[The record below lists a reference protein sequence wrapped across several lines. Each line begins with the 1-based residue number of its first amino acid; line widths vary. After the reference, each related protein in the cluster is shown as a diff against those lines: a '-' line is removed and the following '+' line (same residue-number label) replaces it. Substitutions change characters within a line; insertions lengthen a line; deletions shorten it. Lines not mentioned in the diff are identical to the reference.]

1 MKLRA
6 LVSAIAL
13 SVLSPLASADIVASD
28 DFNYAQGELPNTQAP
43 GSGWAG
49 AWTAATAITQVV
61 DPDVDL
67 GSGNALSIIGTSNTS
82 GASTG
87 NNIAAVQRTLSP
99 TFSGNELFVSFL
111 FQLDSG
117 ALTNNDFLGL
127 WFNDNSTT
135 ARSDLTN
142 RPNIGIKANGG
153 SGTNDIFVRTTGT
166 EGSFALDSD
175 IGSPTRVT
183 YQIVGRLWRTAES
196 GNYSNFDLWLNPIFA
211 DLAKPDAKSS
221 GNAGISTVTRV
232 GFRTANL
239 DGGDTLLI
247 DNLILAENW
256 NDVVAAPNAVP
267 EPGSL
272 ALAGLALL
280 GLGLAR
286 RRRS

>member
-13 SVLSPLASADIVASD
+13 SALSPLASAAIVASD

-61 DPDVDL
+61 DPAVDL
-67 GSGNALSIIGTSNTS
+67 SGANALSI
-82 GASTG
+82 TG
-87 NNIAAVQRTLSP
+87 NATTVAQRTLSSA
-99 TFSGNELFVSFL
+99 FSGNELFVSFL
-111 FQLDSG
+111 FQLDAG
-117 ALTNNDFLGL
+117 TLTNNDFLAL
-127 WFNDNSTT
+127 WFNSSTG
-135 ARSDLTN
+135 
-142 RPNIGIKANGG
+142 PNIGIKADQATTTE
-153 SGTNDIFVRTTGT
+153 TNDVFVRTNGT
-166 EGSFALDSD
+166 AGSYAPGSN
-175 IGSPTRVT
+175 IGDTNDVT
-183 YQIVGRLWRTAES
+183 HQIVGRLSRSAPA
-196 GNYSNFDLWLNPIFA
+196 NYSKFDLWLDPIFD
-211 DLAKPDAKSS
+211 DLGTPDASFS
-221 GNAGISTVTRV
+221 GTAGISSVTSV
-232 GFRTANL
+232 GIRTANL
-239 DGGDTLLI
+239 ADTDTLLI

>member
-1 MKLRA
+1 MDESHAPERPRNVFEQEHHPA
-6 LVSAIAL
+6 SISGARYRWYRLVFHH
-13 SVLSPLASADIVASD
+13 DASD
-28 DFNYAQGELPNTQAP
+28 E
-43 GSGWAG
+43 
-49 AWTAATAITQVV
+49 
-61 DPDVDL
+61 
-67 GSGNALSIIGTSNTS
+67 
-82 GASTG
+82 
-87 NNIAAVQRTLSP
+87 R
-99 TFSGNELFVSFL
+99 
-111 FQLDSG
+111 
-117 ALTNNDFLGL
+117 
-127 WFNDNSTT
+127 
-135 ARSDLTN
+135 
-142 RPNIGIKANGG
+142 
-153 SGTNDIFVRTTGT
+153 
-166 EGSFALDSD
+166 
-175 IGSPTRVT
+175 
-183 YQIVGRLWRTAES
+183 
-196 GNYSNFDLWLNPIFA
+196 NFDLWLNPIFA

>member
-1 MKLRA
+1 MKLSA

-13 SVLSPLASADIVASD
+13 SALSPLASAAIVASD
-28 DFNYAQGELPNTQAP
+28 DFNYAAGEVSTENV
-43 GSGWAG
+43 GSDWAG
-49 AWTAATAITQVV
+49 AWTAALINTEVV
-61 DPDVDL
+61 DPVVDL
-67 GSGNALSIIGTSNTS
+67 GGANALRITGKANTV
-82 GASTG
+82 A
-87 NNIAAVQRTLSP
+87 QRTLSS

-166 EGSFALDSD
+166 GGSFALDSD
-175 IGSPTRVT
+175 IGSSTRVT

-211 DLAKPDAKSS
+211 DLTNPDAKSS
-221 GNAGISTVTRV
+221 GNAGIATVTRV

-239 DGGDTLLI
+239 ASTDTLLI
-247 DNLILAENW
+247 DNLILATNW

-280 GLGLAR
+280 GLGLVR
-286 RRRS
+286 RRRH

>member
-13 SVLSPLASADIVASD
+13 SVLSPLASAAIVASD
-28 DFNYAQGELPNTQAP
+28 DFNYAEGELNTQNGGA
-43 GSGWAG
+43 GWLG

-87 NNIAAVQRTLSP
+87 NNSAAVQRTLSP

-175 IGSPTRVT
+175 IGSSTRVT
-183 YQIVGRLWRTAES
+183 YQIVGRLWRTAA
-196 GNYSNFDLWLNPIFA
+196 GNYSNFDLWLNPLFA
-211 DLAKPDAKSS
+211 DLGSPDASFA
-221 GNAGISTVTRV
+221 GNAGISAVTSV

-239 DGGDTLLI
+239 DTGDTLLI
-247 DNLILAENW
+247 DNLILATNW

-280 GLGLAR
+280 GLGLVR
-286 RRRS
+286 RRRG